1 MPWNE
6 SFPPESAQMA
16 EILQLMGVP
25 NSAIL
30 QESLS
35 HNTHENAAYVKKVL
49 LAHKIRSVLLVTSAS
64 VMPRALAVFRL
75 EGIDTIPAPTD
86 FMTAEPMGPRDPIGQ
101 MEVTTLRLLPDSDSL
116 DKSSWA
122 LRQYAGLVVYR
133 LAGWM

>member
-16 EILQLMGVP
+16 ELLQLMGVP

-35 HNTHENAAYVKKVL
+35 HNTRENAAYVKQVL
-49 LAHKIRSVLLVTSAS
+49 LAHKIRSVLLVTSAN
-64 VMPRALAVFRL
+64 VMPRALALFRH

-86 FMTAEPMGPRDPIGQ
+86 FMTAEPMGLRDPISQ
-101 MEVTTLRLLPDSDSL
+101 LEVTALRLLPDAHSL
-116 DKSSWA
+116 DDSSWA
-122 LRQYAGLVVYR
+122 LRQYAGLIVYR
-133 LAGWM
+133 LVGWI